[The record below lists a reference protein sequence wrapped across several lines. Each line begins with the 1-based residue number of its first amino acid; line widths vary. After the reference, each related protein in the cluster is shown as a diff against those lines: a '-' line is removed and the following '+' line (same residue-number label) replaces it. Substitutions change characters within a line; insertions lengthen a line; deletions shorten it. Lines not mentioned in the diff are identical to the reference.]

1 MKKDWTNPLPVPLT
15 ICDEKGIIL
24 YMNPASVDN
33 FKKDGGAELVGKN
46 LLDCH
51 PEPSR
56 TSLRDMLKEKKGHT
70 YLSEKDGVRKL
81 IHEAPWYENG
91 SFKGLMELIIP
102 LPDGFEF

>member
-1 MKKDWTNPLPVPLT
+1 MKKDWANPLPVPLT

-24 YMNPASVDN
+24 YMNPASAEN

-56 TSLRDMLKEKKGHT
+56 TMLRDMLQEKKGHT

-81 IHEAPWYENG
+81 IHETPWYENG

-102 LPDGFEF
+102 LPDGFEI